1 MQALRRPLRRGEVG
15 LVLLSVLLGGAVGA
29 IAWGMGTA
37 ARALHSLFFGIALH
51 GALSLATSIPSWRLF
66 LVPMLGGVLLHLLN
80 QAIRRHRAGQGG
92 PRPPLDPI
100 EANALHGGRMP
111 MGDTLSVAA
120 QTVLSN
126 GVGASV
132 GLEAGYAQA
141 GGGLASRIGALLGL
155 SRGQL
160 SVLVGAGAA
169 GAIGAAF
176 DAPLTGAFYGF
187 ELVIGSY
194 AIPALFPV
202 VACAVTAVVTA
213 RQLEGLTYQVVATAP
228 DVIDPGLYPLAMLL
242 GALAAMLAILLM
254 RGVGVVEA
262 GLARALPTGWIRLGF
277 GGMCVGALA
286 VVAPVSLSAGHGAL
300 HVALVTE
307 AGVQAV
313 ALLFLVK
320 GAASL
325 VSVGSGFRGGLFF
338 ASLLIGALGGKLFA
352 ALLAVLAPPGPDPM
366 LMAIVG
372 MSAFGAA
379 VIGAPLAMTFLALE
393 TTGSLAVTGLVLASV
408 AVSGLM
414 VRRLFGYN
422 FASWR
427 FHLRGEAILSAH
439 DVGWVEA
446 LTAGRLMRR
455 DALVMP
461 ATMTVA
467 DVRAAVPL
475 GSARRLALTDADGRY
490 AGLVSVAEVHALEV
504 DGAMPVGSLARLA
517 GTVLLPGTGAR
528 EAMAAF
534 AAAEAEAL
542 AVVDPDTR
550 QVLGL
555 LSEARLLRRFGEEV
569 ERRRREESGLA

>member
-1 MQALRRPLRRGEVG
+1 M
-15 LVLLSVLLGGAVGA
+15 VLATLLGVAVGA
-29 IAWGMGTA
+29 IAWAMGTA
-37 ARALHSLFFGIALH
+37 ARALHTLFFGIGLH
-51 GALSLATSIPSWRLF
+51 DALSLAASIPPWRL
-66 LVPMLGGVLLHLLN
+66 LLAPMLGGVLLHLLN
-80 QAIRRHRAGQGG
+80 QAIRNRR
-92 PRPPLDPI
+92 PRPALDPI

-111 MGDTLSVAA
+111 MGDTVSVAA

-141 GGGLASRIGALLGL
+141 GGGLASRIGTLLALP
-155 SRGQL
+155 RGQL
-160 SVLVGAGAA
+160 RVLVGAGAA

-213 RQLEGLTYQVVATAP
+213 RWLEGLTYQVVATAP
-228 DVIDPGLYPLAMLL
+228 TVVDPGLYPLAMLL
-242 GALAAMLAILLM
+242 GALAGIMGILLM
-254 RGVGVVEA
+254 RGVSGVEA
-262 GLARALPTGWIRLGF
+262 GLARAVPSGWIRLGF
-277 GGMCVGALA
+277 GGLCVGALA
-286 VVAPVSLSAGHGAL
+286 VAAPVSLSAGHGAL

-307 AGVQAV
+307 MGVQAV

-325 VSVGSGFRGGLFF
+325 ISVGSGFRGGLFF
-338 ASLLIGALGGKLFA
+338 ASLLLGALGGKLFA
-352 ALLAVLAPPGPDPM
+352 ALLAVLMPPGPDPM
-366 LMAIVG
+366 VMAIVG

-393 TTGSLAVTGLVLASV
+393 TTGSLAVTGLVLAAV
-408 AVSGLM
+408 AVAGLI

-455 DALVMP
+455 DVLVMP
-461 ATMTVA
+461 AMMTVG
-467 DVRAAVPL
+467 DFRAAVPL
-475 GSARRLALTDADGRY
+475 GSARRVVLADAASRY
-490 AGLVSVAEVHALEV
+490 AGLLSVAEAHALEV
-504 DGAMPVGSLARLA
+504 DGAATLGTLARAA
-517 GTVLLPGTGAR
+517 GTVLLPETGAR
-528 EAMAAF
+528 AAMAVF
-534 AAAEAEAL
+534 AAAEVEAL
-542 AVVDPDTR
+542 AVVDPATR
-550 QVLGL
+550 RVLGL

-569 ERRRREESGLA
+569 ERRRREESGLT